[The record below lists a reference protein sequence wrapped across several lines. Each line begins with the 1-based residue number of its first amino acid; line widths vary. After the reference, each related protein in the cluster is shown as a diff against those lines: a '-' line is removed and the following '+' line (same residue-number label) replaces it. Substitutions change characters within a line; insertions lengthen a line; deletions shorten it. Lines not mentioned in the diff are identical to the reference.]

1 MVNSVVIG
9 GVISFVLC
17 VVTIIVLV
25 IMMNK
30 KVEVV
35 SDIKNEMSTVTD
47 LANQANNSI
56 NNLQKRFDELEIPEI
71 PDNSG
76 LINSIGNNDKRI
88 TTLEET
94 VKTIEGDTT
103 INTVQSSLK
112 TVTDTTN
119 DNKTKITSLENN
131 LKNVTTATNDNKS
144 KISSLEGDINRI
156 DTMANDNRNRIST
169 IDSNYNTM
177 MTQANDY
184 IAKIST
190 LEGSLKEITSTTD
203 ELKKSNEELASQVTN
218 MSNKKSQMWN
228 GIWFMIA
235 NGDKKKIAKVEIKS
249 DKPTLSTYSNDITG
263 NTYTLDEPYMF
274 MFDGTYIWCNRGA
287 YVGGKYYYL
296 KADSLSD
303 GGAVSVQTGTPA
315 STDNNSKWKI
325 ENDKLMTYYGGYYL
339 NVDSVLKLSTLPTN
353 DVIVKVN
360 SEFTD
365 YNNLSFLIKY
375 GDSYLGCNK
384 DNRVIYEKD
393 INKAIRFKLVDGL
406 LVDSARPTYHMN
418 LDYYVYMTNDT
429 KNIPDRCIL
438 ALEGSMIKRRSS
450 GSYYMLNHAYSDYP
464 YGSNLVITVPS
475 TNSIFNN
482 GRIGNEKDVTG
493 WVVSD
498 IATGYKPPR
507 KITSKTY
514 NIEKYK
520 ARYRGGW
527 LKL

>member
-1 MVNSVVIG
+1 
-9 GVISFVLC
+9 
-17 VVTIIVLV
+17 
-25 IMMNK
+25 MMNK
-30 KVEVV
+30 KVGVV
-35 SDIKNEMSTVTD
+35 DDIKNDISTVSD
-47 LANQANNSI
+47 LANQANDSI
-56 NNLQKRFDELEIPEI
+56 TSLQKRFDELEIPEI

-88 TTLEET
+88 TTLEEA

-119 DNKTKITSLENN
+119 DNKSKITSLENN

-218 MSNKKSQMWN
+218 MTNKKSQMWS

-235 NGDKKKIAKVEIKS
+235 NGDRNKVIYVNQT
-249 DKPTLSTYSNDITG
+249 DKPTVQTYSISLTG
-263 NTYTLDEPYMF
+263 NTYELYESYMF
-274 MFDGTYIWCNRGA
+274 MFDGTYIWCNRDA
-287 YVGGKYYYL
+287 YVNGKYYYL

-315 STDNNSKWKI
+315 NTDNNCKWKI
-325 ENDKLMTYYGGYYL
+325 ENDRIMTYYGGYYL
-339 NVDSVLKLSTLPTN
+339 NVDSKLTLSSLPTN

-360 SEFTD
+360 GEFAD

-375 GDSYLGCNK
+375 GDSYLGYDSNNYLIFVK
-384 DNRVIYEKD
+384 EIS
-393 INKAIRFKLVDGL
+393 KAIRFKLVDGL
-406 LVDSARPTYHMN
+406 LVDSARPTYHMY
-418 LDYYVYMTNDT
+418 LDFNPMMRNDT
-429 KNIPDRCIL
+429 KDIPTKCIL
-438 ALEGSMIKRRSS
+438 ALEGTMIKRRSYN
-450 GSYYMLNHAYSDYP
+450 SYYALNHSSGRV
-464 YGSNLVITVPS
+464 YGSNIVKTVQS

-482 GRIGNEKDVTG
+482 GTKGNENEING

-498 IATGYKPPR
+498 IATGYKAPR
-507 KITSKTY
+507 KVSSKTY